1 MNTAEYLQ
9 EIINSKSDIK
19 ASLRE
24 RGINVSG
31 GFKSIPPFMNRLFE
45 TRSMTLE
52 GGMYIGRGNLDGILL
67 NAGNATS
74 LVGLF
79 KDNTDITTIRIRM
92 ETVKNMSQM
101 FMGCKNLQTIYVFGK
116 VAGNLDMT
124 DMLDGAGN
132 GEWPSRGVVY
142 VTVNRDMDDDWT
154 QEDKDNL
161 DAFIYE
167 VREQGW
173 EIKYMGYDG

>member
-45 TRSMTLE
+45 TRSMTLGE
-52 GGMYIGRGNLDGILL
+52 GMYIGRGNLDGILL
-67 NAGNATS
+67 NTGNTTS
-74 LVGLF
+74 LAGLF

-92 ETVKNMSQM
+92 EKVKNMSQM
-101 FMGCKNLQTIYVFGK
+101 FMGCRNLQTIYVFGK

-132 GEWPSRGVVY
+132 GTYPSKGVVY
-142 VTVNRDMDDDWT
+142 VEPDWESNEWT
-154 QEDKDNL
+154 QEERDNL
-161 DAFIYE
+161 DAFVYE

>member
-19 ASLRE
+19 SALRE

-45 TRSMTLE
+45 TRSMAIDE
-52 GGMYIGRGNLDGILL
+52 GMYIGRGNLDGILL

-142 VTVNRDMDDDWT
+142 VEPDWESNEWT
-154 QEDKDNL
+154 QEERDNL
-161 DAFIYE
+161 DAFVYE

>member
-19 ASLRE
+19 AALRE

-52 GGMYIGRGNLDGILL
+52 EGMYIGQGNLDGILL
-67 NAGNATS
+67 NAGNTTS
-74 LVGLF
+74 LAGLF
-79 KDNTDITTIRIRM
+79 KDNTDIITIRIQM
-92 ETVKNMSQM
+92 EKVKNMSQM

-124 DMLDGAGN
+124 DMFDGAGT
-132 GEWPSRGVVY
+132 GTYPSKGVVY
-142 VTVNRDMDDDWT
+142 VTGNRDIGDDWT
-154 QEDKDNL
+154 QEDEDNL
-161 DAFIYE
+161 DAFVYE

-173 EIKYMGYDG
+173 EIKYMGYDE

>member
-19 ASLRE
+19 AALRE

-52 GGMYIGRGNLDGILL
+52 KGMYIGRGNLDGILL
-67 NAGNATS
+67 NAVGLTS
-74 LVGLF
+74 LAGLF
-79 KDNTDITTIRIRM
+79 KDNTDIITIRIRI

-124 DMLDGAGN
+124 DMFDGAGT
-132 GEWPSRGVVY
+132 GPAGSRGVVY
-142 VTVNRDMDDDWT
+142 VEPDWESNEWT
-154 QEDKDNL
+154 QEERDNL
-161 DAFIYE
+161 DAFIYK
-167 VREQGW
+167 VWQQGW

>member
-19 ASLRE
+19 AALRE

-52 GGMYIGRGNLDGILL
+52 EGMYIGQGNLDGILL
-67 NAGNATS
+67 NAGDTTS
-74 LVGLF
+74 LAGLF
-79 KDNTDITTIRIRM
+79 KDNTDIITIRIQM
-92 ETVKNMSQM
+92 EKVKNMSQM

-124 DMLDGAGN
+124 DMFDGAGT
-132 GEWPSRGVVY
+132 GPAGSRGVVY
-142 VTVNRDMDDDWT
+142 VTGNRDIGDDWT
-154 QEDKDNL
+154 QEDEDNL
-161 DAFIYE
+161 DAFVLA
-167 VREQGW
+167 VRNRGW
-173 EIKYMGYDG
+173 EIKYMGYDE

>member
-52 GGMYIGRGNLDGILL
+52 EGMHISQGDLDGILL
-67 NAGNATS
+67 NAEDTTS
-74 LVGLF
+74 LAGLF
-79 KDNTDITTIRIRM
+79 KDNTDIITIRIRM

-124 DMLDGAGN
+124 DMLDGAGPY
-132 GEWPSRGVVY
+132 GSSGVVY
-142 VTVNRDMDDDWT
+142 ITSNRDMGDDWT

-161 DAFIYE
+161 DAFMYG
-167 VREQGW
+167 VWREGW
-173 EIKYMGYDG
+173 EIKYMGYDE